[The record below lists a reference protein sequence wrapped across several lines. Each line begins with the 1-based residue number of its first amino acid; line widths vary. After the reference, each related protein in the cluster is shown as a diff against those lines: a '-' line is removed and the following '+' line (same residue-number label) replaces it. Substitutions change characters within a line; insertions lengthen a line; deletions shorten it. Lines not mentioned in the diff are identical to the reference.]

1 MLDLAPDMP
10 SARPPMSRKWLPIRL
25 IRPVVSCFFET
36 ESWNFNN
43 LVLISF
49 CLHAMSWR

>member
-10 SARPPMSRKWLPIRL
+10 SARTPMSRKWLPARL
-25 IRPVVSCFFET
+25 IRPVITCFSEA

-43 LVLISF
+43 LVLISI
-49 CLHAMSWR
+49 CLRATPWR